1 VVDVKSGLRSC
12 LTQPL
17 PVILQAMPST
27 LVECVPNFSE
37 GRDKSKVD
45 AIVDAMKI
53 PGVYL
58 LDRESDSDHNRS
70 VITLVGEREAIQEAA
85 IRGVG
90 KAAELIDLTKHQGA
104 HPRMGAADVV
114 PFIPI
119 DGVTIEDCVAM
130 AHHVGAEIS
139 KRFHIPVYLY
149 EAAAATPER
158 QNLENIRRGQFE
170 GIRADIETNPARK
183 PDFGEPRIH
192 PTAGA
197 TVVGARKALVA
208 YNVFLNTPDVEIA
221 KKIAKAV
228 RFSTGGLRFV
238 KGAGF
243 LVRGL
248 AQVSM
253 NLTDFEQTPVHRVFE
268 FVRREAARYG
278 VIPVSSEIVGLIPKK
293 ALEQA
298 AEWFLQVE
306 NFDSSLILENRL
318 AAVMTGKMA
327 VGGLRAGVE
336 PFIEQLAAPTAT
348 PGGGSAAAASGA
360 MAAGLAGMVA
370 SMSRGKK
377 AYVQYESR
385 LSAAIARLAQLRED
399 LKSDIDADA
408 ESYNVVMKAYKS
420 AKESADG
427 AAAIS
432 SALKQATSVPLG
444 VAEKAVEVAKIAADL
459 RSISNPNMASDLTT
473 SIALA
478 NAALE
483 GALANV
489 EINLDSLKINSPDNQ
504 AFATE
509 MRTRVASLKPS
520 LKQ

>member
-1 VVDVKSGLRSC
+1 
-12 LTQPL
+12 
-17 PVILQAMPST
+17 MST

-37 GRDKSKVD
+37 GRDKAKVD
-45 AIVDAMKI
+45 AIVEAMKM

-58 LDRESDSDHNRS
+58 LDREMDGDHNRC
-70 VITLVGEREAIQEAA
+70 VITLVGDRESIGKAA

-90 KAAELIDLTKHQGA
+90 KAAELIDLTQHTGA

-119 DGVTIEDCVAM
+119 EGVSLEDCVQISRK
-130 AHHVGAEIS
+130 VGEEIW
-139 KRFHIPVYLY
+139 KRYQIPVYFY
-149 EAAAATPER
+149 EAAAQIPER

-170 GIRADIETNPARK
+170 GIRAEIATNPARK
-183 PDFGEPRIH
+183 PDVGEARVH
-192 PTAGA
+192 PTARA
-197 TVVGARKALVA
+197 TVVGARKFLIA
-208 YNVFLNTPDVEIA
+208 YNVFLNTGDVEIA

-228 RFSTGGLRFV
+228 RFSSGGLRYV

-253 NLTDFEQTPVHRVFE
+253 NLTDFEQTPIHRVFE
-268 FVRREAARYG
+268 FVKREAARYG
-278 VIPVSSEIVGLIPKK
+278 VMPTSSEIVGLIPKV

-318 AAVMTGKMA
+318 AAVMSGKTA

-348 PGGGSAAAASGA
+348 PGGGSAAAASAA
-360 MAAGLAGMVA
+360 MAAGLANMVA

-377 AYVQYESR
+377 AYVQYERELSEAISR
-385 LSAAIARLAQLRED
+385 LSLLREE
-399 LKSDIDADA
+399 LKSAIDADA
-408 ESYNVVMKAYKS
+408 ESYKAVMFAYKK
-420 AKESADG
+420 AKESADADG
-427 AAAIS
+427 IVD
-432 SALKQATSVPLG
+432 SALKQATNVPLS
-444 VAEKAVEVAKIAADL
+444 VAERAREVLTLVEKLGPIT
-459 RSISNPNMASDLTT
+459 NPNMKSDLTT
-473 SIALA
+473 AAALA
-478 NAALE
+478 CAAIE

-489 EINLDSLKINSPDNQ
+489 DINLESLKD
-504 AFATE
+504 AEFVRE
-509 MRTRVASLKPS
+509 MRKRTAVLTI
-520 LKQ
+520 